1 MEDNLEKTFL
11 LLNKWLELK
20 RIPREKQE
28 EYYYRLILSLEE
40 KEEILR
46 RRLLCFTTGGMALS
60 ASIPCFLL
68 RQDSF
73 DTVLAL
79 FLLIYGVIV
88 GTIPF
93 NMEEKQY
100 LEEYTEVEDSRE
112 RIKKI
117 CSKKKIKNGKDH
129 Q

>member
-1 MEDNLEKTFL
+1 MEEDLEKTFL
-11 LLNKWLELK
+11 LLNKWMELK

-40 KEEILR
+40 KEGILR
-46 RRLLCFTTGGMALS
+46 KKLLCFTTGGMALS
-60 ASIPCFLL
+60 ASLSCLLL

-88 GTIPF
+88 GTLPLNI
-93 NMEEKQY
+93 EEKQY
-100 LEEYTEVEDSRE
+100 LEEYTEVENSRE

-117 CSKKKIKNGKDH
+117 CSKKKIKNVKDH